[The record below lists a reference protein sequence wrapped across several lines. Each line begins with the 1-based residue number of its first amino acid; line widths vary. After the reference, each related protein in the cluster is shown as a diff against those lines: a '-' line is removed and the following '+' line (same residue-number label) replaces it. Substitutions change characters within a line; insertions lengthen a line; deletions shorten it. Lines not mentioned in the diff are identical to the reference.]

1 MTTLKPVACAAMA
14 IFLCLT
20 RSYSFS
26 QEKSKVQFAK
36 VTPADFVLPPSPVID
51 TNTNAV
57 ILSDIGS
64 VHFVGNKHSWV
75 SSVYQRQTRVKLL
88 NKRAF
93 ADLASVTVSLR
104 VGADDGEKLDKV
116 SASTYNLENGQVVE
130 TKLNKTDIFETRV
143 NKWWVED
150 KFTLPAVKDNSII
163 EYTYTVTSPYDD
175 EFPSWEFQSKDYP
188 CLWSEFQI
196 NVPQL
201 LFYVLVKQGIHAYAV
216 DKGSEGQASYS
227 LTKTAD
233 WSDNY
238 ASQSQNLN
246 VSSPTVIHRW
256 AMKDVPA
263 FREEE
268 YLSAADN
275 YIDKIQFQ
283 LSKTYD
289 GESYHD
295 HKNSWKQATEE
306 LLKDEDF
313 GGTLD
318 QDEGLISAAIAQAT
332 GSSSDPL
339 EQARDIY
346 YFMTSHFTCDNH
358 NYFYLKTNLRDVI
371 KKNSGSVGDINLLLI
386 AMLRKKGLQADP
398 VVLSTREFGYNLV
411 TYPILKRLNYV
422 IVRLKVDGKIYYLD
436 AAHSQLGFGQL
447 PGNCYNGHARVI
459 SNTDSGSVYF
469 YADSLN
475 EKKTTLVMV
484 TNTDKGLEG
493 SFQATLGPEESYLL
507 RRRLGVEKETDYFK
521 HIQTS
526 FGDDLD
532 ISNGGVDSLTKPEDP
547 VKVHYDFRMNET
559 AGQSTIYLNPMWW
572 NNWRENPFKAAERKY
587 PVEMPYVKD
596 EMYIFNLEIPD
607 GYVVD
612 EMPKSARVAL
622 NGNQGSFEYLIGQ
635 QGGMLQ
641 LRCHL
646 KLNKATFS
654 PEDYSTLR
662 EFYAYVVKK
671 EAETIVLKKK

>member
-1 MTTLKPVACAAMA
+1 MTTLNPVACASLTL
-14 IFLCLT
+14 FLCLIQ
-20 RSYSFS
+20 SYSFS
-26 QEKSKVQFAK
+26 QEKSKVQFGK
-36 VTPADFVLPPSPVID
+36 VSPADFALPPSPAID

-64 VHFVGNKHSWV
+64 VHFVGNKHSFF
-75 SSVYQRQTRVKLL
+75 SYVYQRQTRIKLL

-93 ADLASVTVSLR
+93 EDLASVV
-104 VGADDGEKLDKV
+104 VGYRKQDEASAKLDKV

-130 TKLNKTDIFETRV
+130 TKLAKTDIFETRI
-143 NKWWVED
+143 NKWYVED
-150 KFTLPAVKDNSII
+150 KFTLPAVKENSII

-196 NVPQL
+196 NVPQAL
-201 LFYVLVKQGIHAYAV
+201 LYVLVKQGIHAYTV
-216 DKGSEGQASYS
+216 DKGSEGQANYS
-227 LTKTAD
+227 LTKPPE
-233 WSDNY
+233 NY
-238 ASQSQNLN
+238 YAAQPENFN
-246 VSSPTVIHRW
+246 VSATTVIHRW
-256 AMKDVPA
+256 VMKDIPA

-268 YLSAADN
+268 YLSTADN
-275 YIDKIQFQ
+275 YIDKIEFQ
-283 LSKTYD
+283 LSKTSD
-289 GESYHD
+289 GETYTD

-306 LLKDEDF
+306 LLNDEDF

-318 QDEGLISAAIAQAT
+318 EDDGLISAAIAQAT

-346 YFMTSHFTCDNH
+346 YFMTSHFTCDGYN
-358 NYFYLKTNLRDVI
+358 NFYLRTDLRDVI

-386 AMLRKKGLQADP
+386 AMLRKKGLRADP

-422 IVRLKVDGKIYYLD
+422 VVRLKVDGKVYYLD

-447 PGNCYNGHARVI
+447 PGNCYNGHARII

-475 EKKTTLVMV
+475 EKKFTLVIL
-484 TNTDKGLEG
+484 TNTDKGMEG
-493 SFQATLGPEESYLL
+493 SFQAILGHEESYLL

-521 HIQTS
+521 LIQAS
-526 FGDDLD
+526 FGDDLH
-532 ISNGGVDSLTKPEDP
+532 ISNGGVDSLTKPEEP

-559 AGQSTIYLNPMWW
+559 AGQSPIYLNPMWW
-572 NNWRENPFKAAERKY
+572 DNSRENPFKAAERKY
-587 PVEMPYVKD
+587 PVEMPYLKD
-596 EMYIFNLEIPD
+596 EMYIFSMEIPD

-635 QGGMLQ
+635 QGGMIQ

-646 KLNKATFS
+646 KLNRATFS
-654 PEDYSTLR
+654 PDDYSTLR
-662 EFYAYVVKK
+662 DFYAYVVKK